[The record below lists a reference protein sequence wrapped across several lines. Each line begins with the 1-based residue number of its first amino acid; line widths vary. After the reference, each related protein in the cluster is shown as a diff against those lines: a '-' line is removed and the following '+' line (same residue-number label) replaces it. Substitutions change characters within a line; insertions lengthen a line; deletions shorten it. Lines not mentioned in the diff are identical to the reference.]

1 MAHGLTGRELVD
13 AHVHLWDL
21 ELTPQPWIDP
31 AAMPAIA
38 RDFRGAELVAEL
50 ASATSD
56 AASVTSAVVVQA
68 DHSLDET
75 RWLLG
80 EAADSPE
87 VRSVIGW
94 VDLTADVPAQLAA
107 LAEHPEHAALAG
119 IRHLAHVDR
128 DGEWLLRDDVA
139 TGVQALAGHGLAFD
153 LVVRAG
159 QLDQAAALA
168 ARVPGARFVLDHLGN
183 PPLADDEHSQWA
195 RALAELASRENVSAK
210 ISGLVSSADSRHASP
225 DHLERVVET
234 ALDAFGANRLMF
246 GSDWPL
252 VRLAPGGYAG
262 WLDAYL
268 RLTSDLSAGERR
280 ALDAGTARAVYR
292 IAA

>member
-13 AHVHLWDL
+13 AHMHLWDL

-31 AAMPAIA
+31 AAMQAIA
-38 RDFRGAELVAEL
+38 RDFRGAELIAEL
-50 ASATSD
+50 ASATPD

-80 EAADSPE
+80 EAADTSE

-107 LAEHPEHAALAG
+107 LAEHPEHPALAG

-168 ARVPGARFVLDHLGN
+168 ARVPDARFVLDHLGN
-183 PPLADDEHSQWA
+183 PPLVVDEHSQWA
-195 RALAELASRENVSAK
+195 RALAELSSRENVTAK
-210 ISGLVSSADSRHASP
+210 ISGLVSSADPRHASP

-234 ALDAFGANRLMF
+234 ALGAFGASRLMF

-252 VRLAPGGYAG
+252 VLLSPGGYAG

-268 RLTSDLSAGERR
+268 RLTSELSDGERR
-280 ALDAGTARAVYR
+280 AIDAGTARVVYR